1 MTKRRTIVCGLRF
14 APVTVRFRLV
24 GTMSARR
31 INRIANVGS
40 GNAAGGTKVFV
51 AVTGEAAEVSPAYS
65 AMIRYEY
72 DVPDVKPVSV
82 IDVAVVVVTVI
93 HVRPPSAER
102 CTVYVGTP
110 AAVDA
115 CHVTTVDVCE
125 GVT

>member
-1 MTKRRTIVCGLRF
+1 MS
-14 APVTVRFRLV
+14 VR
-24 GTMSARR
+24 S

-40 GNAAGGTKVFV
+40 GTSTGGTKVFV
-51 AVTGEAAEVSPAYS
+51 AVTDEAAEVSPAYS
-65 AMIRYEY
+65 ARMRYEY
-72 DVPDVKPVSV
+72 VVPDVNPVSV
-82 IDVAVVVVTVI
+82 IDVAVVVVTVT

-110 AAVDA
+110 AATDA